1 METMEKLSEL
11 LKSLMKDKLL
21 TEYDLLNS
29 DECIGVE
36 EDKIYLTI
44 NHHVDLFRDERYG
57 LICSMSVLD
66 STYCF
71 DRETKEYESQFLFQ
85 V

>member
-1 METMEKLSEL
+1 MEKLSEL

-29 DECIGVE
+29 DECI
-36 EDKIYLTI
+36 YLTM

-57 LICSMSVLD
+57 LICSMSVID
-66 STYCF
+66 DTYCF

>member
-1 METMEKLSEL
+1 MKKLSEL

-21 TEYDLLNS
+21 TEYDWN
-29 DECIGVE
+29 VE
-36 EDKIYLTI
+36 EDKMYLTI
-44 NHHVDLFRDERYG
+44 NHTVNLFEDKRYG
-57 LICSMSVLD
+57 LICSMSVMD
-66 STYCF
+66 DTYCF